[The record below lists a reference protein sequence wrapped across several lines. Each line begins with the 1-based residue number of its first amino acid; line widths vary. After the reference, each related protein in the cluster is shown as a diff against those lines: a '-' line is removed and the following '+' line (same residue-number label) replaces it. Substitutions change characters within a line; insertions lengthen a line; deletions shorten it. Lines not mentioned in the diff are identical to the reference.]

1 MTATQSRLGF
11 ALKHDFVAGKQAW
24 SVDTRAY
31 WLYDFGGNTCNLTA
45 AYAMWGPN
53 AQSFELVDS
62 GFSESSVWLDIGVL
76 AEFNEQFSGR
86 LSYRGQFCGNYSAQT
101 ISAELLMRF

>member
-11 ALKHDFVAGKQAW
+11 ALKHDFVAGDQAW
-24 SVDTRAY
+24 LVDTRAY
-31 WLYDFGGNTCNLTA
+31 WLYDFGGNPTNLTA
-45 AYAMWGPN
+45 TYAMGGPN

-62 GFSESSVWLDIGVL
+62 GFTKNSVWLDIGL
-76 AEFNEQFSGR
+76 SAQFNTQFSGR
-86 LSYRGQFCGNYSAQT
+86 LSYQGQFGGKYSAQT